1 MFFSLCSE
9 CCSTVFIFNSRN
21 LFYFQ
26 AANKINFETDC
37 LPSERMNL
45 PLLASEVADDINTNE
60 KEEIPDGV
68 EGMELHSSVTAQ
80 DVLMSSPEKNIPS
93 QNDILQ
99 EEKTKISQS
108 GKLF

>member
-1 MFFSLCSE
+1 M
-9 CCSTVFIFNSRN
+9 VIKRKN

-26 AANKINFETDC
+26 DANKINFETDC

-60 KEEIPDGV
+60 KEEIADGV

-80 DVLMSSPEKNIPS
+80 EVLMSSPEKSIPS
-93 QNDILQ
+93 QNDILR

-108 GKLF
+108 GELF